1 MRHLKRISEAEMIAV
16 FLRTELASSRIVP
29 TIGDLVRRDGRD
41 RSVISDPDLSNT
53 ADNVYRRRVLGAYR
67 GYGRD
72 AELFAGFPAIAR
84 WYHAIATKD
93 DLTRVRYINYAYWNA
108 LSGGSRVPADAA
120 ARIRQGI
127 EVFNVSNTGFWHLT
141 DAIAAGAT
149 FPEMIMVGARKGAP
163 LILVEG
169 HARLTAYFLRPEA
182 IPSAM
187 NVIVGYASDIAEW
200 TLY

>member
-16 FLRTELASSRIVP
+16 FLRTELSSSRIVP
-29 TIGDLVRRDGRD
+29 TISELVQRDGRD

-53 ADNVYRRRVLGAYR
+53 ADNVYRRQVLGAYR

-72 AELFAGFPAIAR
+72 AELFAGFPSRTR
-84 WYHAIATKD
+84 WYRAVATKD
-93 DLTRVRYINYAYWNA
+93 DLTRVRYINYDYWNE
-108 LSGGSRVPADAA
+108 LSGGSRMPADAA

-127 EVFNVSNTGFWHLT
+127 EIFNVSNAGFWHLA
-141 DAIAAGAT
+141 DAIAAGAI
-149 FPEMIMVGARKGAP
+149 FPEMIMVGAWKGAP
-163 LILVEG
+163 LTLLEG

-187 NVIVGYASDIAEW
+187 HVIVGYARDIVAW
-200 TLY
+200 GLY